1 MIARAVLICLLSAQ
15 FPQQEDIL
23 RLARIKQAIQRH
35 LQGMPNYTCLE
46 TIERSEQ
53 LPGAAKPSLIDVLR
67 LEVAYVGGKEL
78 FAWPGSTRFED
89 NELRGLVT
97 TGAFSTGGFVLH
109 AKSIFLGDGTSFQF
123 GGAET
128 LDGVPVWRYDYTTPQ
143 LRSGYQIR
151 NPVRHVGAIVAYSGS
166 IWARQDNL
174 ELLRITIDTHDIPA
188 HIEITEA
195 HDRLDYQLM
204 PIAQRQALLPRSH
217 EIRIHDASGR
227 VAINRTRLTR
237 CREYLGEST
246 LKFDEGDIE
255 TLMRPAPRV
264 LDLAPYTEIE
274 LALTQEI
281 THEDSAVGDPIEA
294 RLARD
299 LRAGK
304 TILVPKGALARGRI
318 LRLSRSESP
327 DITYNVTLEFT
338 QLEGDGF
345 IAPLRLRHLR
355 NEPNLSSPRMPQG
368 IRRTVYYFEFPKP
381 DLNGF
386 IVFARR
392 LRLPRGFVT
401 VWETQK

>member
-23 RLARIKQAIQRH
+23 RLARIKQAIKRH
-35 LQGMPNYTCLE
+35 LDAMPNYTCLE

-109 AKSIFLGDGTSFQF
+109 ARAVFLGDGTTFRF
-123 GGAET
+123 GGAEE
-128 LDGVPVWRYDYTTPQ
+128 LDGVAAWRYDYVTPE

-151 NPVRHVGAIVAYSGS
+151 NPRRGVGAIVGYTGS

-174 ELLRITIDTHDIPA
+174 ELLRMSIDAEDIPA
-188 HIEITEA
+188 HIEIREA

-204 PIAQRQALLPRSH
+204 PIGQRQALLPRSH
-217 EIRIHDASGR
+217 EIRIHDVSGR
-227 VAINRTRLTR
+227 VATNRTRLTR
-237 CREYLGEST
+237 CREYAGEST
-246 LKFDEGDIE
+246 LKFDEE
-255 TLMRPAPRV
+255 EVAALTKQPPR
-264 LDLAPYTEIE
+264 LLELAPYTEIS
-274 LALTQEI
+274 LALSQEI
-281 THEDSAVGDPIEA
+281 THEDAAVGDAIEA
-294 RLARD
+294 TLAQDIRVGKTVLAR
-299 LRAGK
+299 
-304 TILVPKGALARGRI
+304 KGAVAKGRI
-318 LRLSRSESP
+318 LRLSRAETTH
-327 DITYNVTLEFT
+327 ITYNVTFEFT
-338 QLEGDGF
+338 MLEGEDF
-345 IAPLRLRHLR
+345 AAPLKLRYLR
-355 NEPNLSSPRMPQG
+355 SEPDVSTPPELKSPRRG
-368 IRRTVYYFEFPKP
+368 AFSF
-381 DLNGF
+381 DLPNTDPNGF
-386 IVFARR
+386 LVFARR